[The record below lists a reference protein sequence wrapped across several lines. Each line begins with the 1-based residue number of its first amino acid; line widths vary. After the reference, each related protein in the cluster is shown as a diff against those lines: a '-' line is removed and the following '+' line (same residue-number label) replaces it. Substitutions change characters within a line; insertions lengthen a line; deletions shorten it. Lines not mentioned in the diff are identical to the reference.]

1 MFKKQ
6 KILNSYSD
14 NSTEDKLEQVENIGK
29 EIGWRL
35 LKIMY
40 DVWSSDPRVTMIIER
55 KRWLWTVLER

>member
-6 KILNSYSD
+6 KILNSNSD
-14 NSTEDKLEQVENIGK
+14 NNTEDKLEQVENIGK

-40 DVWSSDPRVTMIIER
+40 DV
-55 KRWLWTVLER
+55 

>member
-40 DVWSSDPRVTMIIER
+40 DV
-55 KRWLWTVLER
+55 

>member
-6 KILNSYSD
+6 KILNSDSD

-40 DVWSSDPRVTMIIER
+40 DV
-55 KRWLWTVLER
+55 